1 VGSFLVFL
9 WVWFGAVL
17 ASAQSTAYRQTNLT
31 SDVPGAARNRFSSLV
46 NPWGMAYGPGLPF
59 WVSENGIGVAGQYDG
74 TGILLNSAGLLPGMV
89 NSSHPLPTGVAYNP
103 IAEDFVVRH
112 TPAQF
117 IFVTAD
123 GTIQTWANEN
133 GDIPTTTTMA
143 LDFSAAGSVY
153 TGVAILNPP
162 CCREYLAIADFR
174 HNLIHTFDVQFD
186 LLGTLG
192 DFTDPHL
199 PQGFSAFN
207 IQQIGTQVFVTY
219 AEIDSASGRVVT
231 GASQGFV
238 SLFDQEGNFVQRF
251 ASNGPLNAPWGIV
264 RASANFGPFSNA
276 ILIGNFGDGA
286 INAFDP
292 TGNFLGS
299 VQDARGATI
308 ENPGLWSLAFRTD
321 GLGNPNALYFTAG
334 VGNQQHGLLG
344 AITVD
349 PVSGPPDF
357 NLSASPTSATIP
369 IGQSANF
376 TLTAL
381 PTGGFSGSVQF
392 SCSAPAGF
400 TCSLSPSAAPTSGG
414 VASSILTVTA
424 PAVPGMASAGTWE
437 HTDALSVLL
446 ATLLMFCAAMAQR
459 GTRAPRR
466 SVWCARAVLVL
477 ASLMAAVSTAGC
489 GSYGRH
495 PAPNPNPMSVLVTA
509 QSGSVA
515 HTATVSV
522 AVR

>member
-1 VGSFLVFL
+1 
-9 WVWFGAVL
+9 
-17 ASAQSTAYRQTNLT
+17 
-31 SDVPGAARNRFSSLV
+31 
-46 NPWGMAYGPGLPF
+46 
-59 WVSENGIGVAGQYDG
+59 
-74 TGILLNSAGLLPGMV
+74 
-89 NSSHPLPTGVAYNP
+89 
-103 IAEDFVVRH
+103 
-112 TPAQF
+112 
-117 IFVTAD
+117 
-123 GTIQTWANEN
+123 
-133 GDIPTTTTMA
+133 MA

-162 CCREYLAIADFR
+162 CCREYLAVADFR

-207 IQQIGTQVFVTY
+207 VQQIGTQVFVTY
-219 AEIDSASGRVVT
+219 AEIDSASGRIVP
-231 GASQGFV
+231 GAGQGFV

-292 TGNFLGS
+292 SSGDFLGS
-299 VQDARGATI
+299 LQDAHGATI

-334 VGNQQHGLLG
+334 VANQQHGLLG

-349 PVSGPPDF
+349 PATGPPDF
-357 NLSASPTSATIP
+357 NFSASPTSATIP
-369 IGQSANF
+369 VGQSANF

-392 SCSAPAGF
+392 SCSAPTGI
-400 TCSLSPSAAPTSGG
+400 TCSLNPPAAPTSGG

-424 PAVPGMASAGTWE
+424 PAVTGMVSAGALAQTA
-437 HTDALSVLL
+437 ALSVLL
-446 ATLLMFCAAMAQR
+446 SALLLGTAIAER
-459 GTRAPRR
+459 GRRAPRR
-466 SVWCARAVLVL
+466 MVCCARAVL
-477 ASLMAAVSTAGC
+477 ASLIAVVSIAGC
-489 GSYGRH
+489 GGYGRQ
-495 PAPNPNPMSVLVTA
+495 PAPSPSPMSVLVTA
-509 QSGSVA
+509 QSGSVS

-522 AVR
+522 ALR